1 MDANEGG
8 MIVIG
13 GSASMDLAKDLA
25 TALNCTFITA
35 TTTAFPDG
43 ECYTRIEVESLDD
56 DVIIVQN
63 TFPDSKIIETFL
75 LQDAVKKLGAKS
87 ITLVIPYFGYARQDR
102 VFKPGEP
109 ESANI
114 MCRHLD
120 MCCDRVITVDIHKE
134 ATLDNFTCPHKDLKA
149 APVIAEYF
157 KSKGIDMVL
166 APDIGAAGR
175 AKIVGECM
183 GLPYDHLTKTRLS
196 GTEVRIQPATADV
209 KGKSILI
216 VDDMIAT
223 GGTIIAATAAL
234 KEAGAVKVSV
244 ACTHGVF
251 INNAL
256 ERFNGS
262 PIDSVVCCNTLNNAV
277 SRISVAELVAG
288 AVKDAYAGK
297 W

>member
-1 MDANEGG
+1 
-8 MIVIG
+8 
-13 GSASMDLAKDLA
+13 MDLAKELA
-25 TALNCTFITA
+25 SALNCNFIPA
-35 TTTAFPDG
+35 LTTAFPDG
-43 ECYTRIEVESLDD
+43 ECYTRIDVEKLDD

-63 TFPDSKIIETFL
+63 TFPDSKFIEMLL

-109 ESANI
+109 ESAKI

-120 MCCDRVITVDIHKE
+120 LDCDRVITVDLHKE
-134 ATLDNFTCPHKDLKA
+134 ATLDNFTHAHKDVKA

-157 KSKGIDMVL
+157 KTKGIDMVIS
-166 APDIGAAGR
+166 PDIGAAGR
-175 AKIVGECM
+175 AKIVGDCM
-183 GLPYDHLTKTRLS
+183 GLPYDHLEKTRLS
-196 GTEVRIQPATADV
+196 GTEVRIKPATADV
-209 KGKSILI
+209 NGKSVLI
-216 VDDMIAT
+216 VDDMIST

-234 KEAGAVKVSV
+234 KEAGAVKVTV

-251 INNAL
+251 VNNAL

-262 PIDSVVCCNTLNNAV
+262 PVDSVLCCNTLSNAV
-277 SRISVAELVAG
+277 SLISVAGIVAD
-288 AVKDAYAGK
+288 AIKDALAGK